1 MLSEYLFS
9 NSNVLSAWLML
20 SAFSADIYLMNNLT
34 NKFSLIKIINDSAGS
49 NDSFIAVLLA

>member
-9 NSNVLSAWLML
+9 NSDVLSAWLML
-20 SAFSADIYLMNNLT
+20 SAFSADICLMNNLT
-34 NKFSLIKIINDSAGS
+34 NKFSLIKINNDSAGS

>member
-34 NKFSLIKIINDSAGS
+34 NKFSLIKINNDSAGS